1 MVGSRNSKNKQ
12 HNGQRNGQTIIYK
25 ALHRKLKIEHHGT
38 HKKGMTSGALKGS
51 TVYAPLITPA
61 VLLLSET
68 NIIWSVPDLPLCL
81 GVLKH
86 RASLVRGASSSCQE
100 YFNDGL
106 LLMWCNFK
114 FEGVLF
120 RRDSR
125 HNDRVDCF
133 GAIPDIM
140 IELIAYWSVS
150 QSRQS
155 WQWLSGIETK
165 LLGASGYW
173 QKRVEDGFM
182 LTWCNFKLDGILF
195 NLDTYR
201 RMQ

>member
-1 MVGSRNSKNKQ
+1 VVGSRNSKNKQ

-125 HNDRVDCF
+125 HNDRVDSQLECVTKQAVMTVAQWHRNQIVR
-133 GAIPDIM
+133 GLWLLAKKSWRWIH
-140 IELIAYWSVS
+140 AYV
-150 QSRQS
+150 
-155 WQWLSGIETK
+155 
-165 LLGASGYW
+165 
-173 QKRVEDGFM
+173 
-182 LTWCNFKLDGILF
+182 
-195 NLDTYR
+195 
-201 RMQ
+201 MQF